1 MAVFTFRH
9 IAAFLMLLNFLL
21 FYWGILPWFLFAGF
35 MYIWVC
41 FGAVRS
47 YYNKMYR
54 HVRFMLPCRI
64 VAGVR
69 KKPYKIRFRNMKPAT
84 FVQLLLA
91 LRMGIAIA
99 VTLFVPSFF
108 VYVILCVGFSM
119 FLDAVIFV
127 YLLYSASV
135 SQTSVVHKALLF
147 AMLALWVTSTSV
159 VAARDGVLG
168 DVVTS
173 ELPLAA
179 SAAATVS
186 AAGFAISSRSKKRK
200 RPFQQ
205 QHEENVNIKVSLES
219 KLIGNMRHNLK
230 SNSDVGEYEHTHFA
244 KKVLDYFLMGP
255 YPILS
260 DYAAVGALLGITDG
274 AVCITYFLME
284 LHALSHAPAV
294 YIYLGTFLYHCRLPL
309 GPRNKRMVNRYQCSL
324 LFA

>member
-47 YYNKMYR
+47 YYKKMYR

-127 YLLYSASV
+127 SLLYSASV
-135 SQTSVVHKALLF
+135 SQTSVVHKALVF
-147 AMLALWVTSTSV
+147 
-159 VAARDGVLG
+159 
-168 DVVTS
+168 
-173 ELPLAA
+173 
-179 SAAATVS
+179 AAAPVS
-186 AAGFAISSRSKKRK
+186 AAGFAVSSRSKKRK

-205 QHEENVNIKVSLES
+205 QHEENVNRKVSLES

-260 DYAAVGALLGITDG
+260 KYAAVGALLGITDG
-274 AVCITYFLME
+274 AVCITIFFPHTRMYSLMQF
-284 LHALSHAPAV
+284 HTPAV
-294 YIYLGTFLYHCRLPL
+294 YIYMGTLLYHCRLPL
-309 GPRNKRMVNRYQCSL
+309 GPRNKRMLNRYQCSL